1 MTRKRSRASLHG
13 VIHWK
18 LARGGLRPPSSP
30 PLEEARAPAAFAG
43 AGLER
48 LDASRYVYDISAL
61 REWWVVGH
69 LREDRMKTDIGI
81 WQIDRTSRDGTK
93 LGLAERV
100 ETEEMLEAVLVANPN
115 MLMRGLTLVGRQ
127 VPVETGYIDLLGID
141 EDGRLVV
148 FELKREKLTR
158 AAVAQILDYCTY
170 LETLSDSELASLLA
184 ERSGKDGI
192 EKIADFEEWY
202 GSQRGE
208 SIRPVRMVLV
218 GLGLDVSAHR
228 MVAYLADRGIDIRLL
243 TFHGYVHGDG
253 MLLARQVRAAD
264 DPHTSSGN
272 TPHARDLNRKAIEHG
287 VAELWQDAKVS
298 LDYSIRTYY
307 TKSGITYLQRTTTL
321 PDNVR
326 VRGSHSVTID
336 EPGTIRITFYP
347 AAVDLCHEG
356 FEQLKDAIPFE
367 VERPPNAPA
376 TRRAPN
382 QWYCRLDERSW
393 HSGRERLIDFVRAV
407 EDAWR
412 KHERR
417 LSDEPEGS

>member
-1 MTRKRSRASLHG
+1 
-13 VIHWK
+13 
-18 LARGGLRPPSSP
+18 
-30 PLEEARAPAAFAG
+30 
-43 AGLER
+43 
-48 LDASRYVYDISAL
+48 
-61 REWWVVGH
+61 
-69 LREDRMKTDIGI
+69 MKTDIGI
-81 WQIDRTSRDGTK
+81 WQIDPTSQAGSK
-93 LGLAERV
+93 LDLAERV
-100 ETEEMLEAVLVANPN
+100 ETEETLEGVLVANPE

-127 VPVETGYIDLLGID
+127 VPVETGFVDLLGID

-170 LETLSDSELASLLA
+170 LEILSDSEIGTLVA

-192 EKIADFEEWY
+192 KKIGDFDEWY

-228 MVAYLADRGIDIRLL
+228 MVSYLADRSVDIRLV
-243 TFHGYVHGDG
+243 TFHGYMHGGG

-264 DPHTSSGN
+264 DPRPSSGS
-272 TPHARDLNRKAIEHG
+272 PPRAPDLNRKATEHG
-287 VAELWQDAKVS
+287 VAEIWKDARQS
-298 LDYSIRTYY
+298 LDYSVRTYY

-321 PDNVR
+321 PDDVR

-336 EPGTIRITFYP
+336 EPGTIRVTFYP
-347 AAVDLCHEG
+347 AAVDLCHEE

-367 VERPPNAPA
+367 PEKPPNAPA

-382 QWYCRLDERSW
+382 QWYCHLDERAW
-393 HSGRERLIDFVRAV
+393 RSGRAQLIEFVRAV

-412 KHERR
+412 AHERR
-417 LSDEPEGS
+417 VADEVGGS